1 MPLDFDAGYPDGAE
15 DLRRELALHFAAA
28 LRCRRPDVA
37 SRLQSGDVG
46 HRRASLA
53 TMLEQPAVSI
63 ASTGLYGLSSVDPQ
77 WQFLL
82 DKLSFAIERWGEVF
96 WGGRSGSGLD
106 RKDL

>member
-15 DLRRELALHFAAA
+15 DLRRELALHFAVA

-53 TMLEQPAVSI
+53 TMLAVSYTHLTLPTI
-63 ASTGLYGLSSVDPQ
+63 YSV
-77 WQFLL
+77 
-82 DKLSFAIERWGEVF
+82 
-96 WGGRSGSGLD
+96 
-106 RKDL
+106 